1 VYDINFLILIF
12 LVALAAIDLMVGVA
26 NDAVNFLNS
35 AIGANVAPLRTILIV
50 AAIGVFVGVLMSNGM
65 MEIARKGIFNPQ
77 YFYMPELMIIFV
89 AVMFQ
94 DIILL
99 DTFNTF
105 GLPTSTTVSIVFGLF
120 GSATAMSIIKIY
132 QSGDPFTLLFDYIE
146 FENVFVII
154 SGIVLSIVIAFV
166 VGAAIQ
172 FITRMIFS
180 FDYTERFKKWGPIWA
195 GLALTSLSMFL
206 LFKGAKNSDTI
217 TDFIAP
223 YLYTDDL
230 RKSFNVLNILA
241 ASGVIALIWTVI
253 LYGLNQLKSF
263 SSLRFIVLF
272 GTFSLALAFAANDLV
287 NFIGAPI
294 AGITTYDLAMQ
305 MPEAE
310 RYTTGMSV
318 LATKIPAPSWML
330 LIAGGI
336 MVTTLFFNK
345 KAYSVA
351 KTTINLSRQSDGYER
366 FESNGI
372 ARLLVRT
379 SVNIGY
385 FVNNLLSPNIKK
397 FLSKQFDETK
407 YRPDFDE
414 DGNKPAFDLLRA
426 AVILM
431 VAAALISVAT
441 LMKLPL
447 STTYV
452 TFIVAMAAA
461 LPDKAWGRE
470 SSVYRVSGVVTVV
483 GGWFVTAIGASIIA
497 GLIATIIYFGEI
509 YALLGFAILVA
520 VILYRT
526 KIMHRNRENS
536 ENERE
541 LAYKFRQEESKNV
554 LDFAYIDTSK
564 LINDI
569 NISVTRSINGL
580 VNEDLDL
587 TKSAKNESVD
597 FPFAAKKINSELL
610 SALKYT
616 DEEFNLANDFSVALG
631 DLRVISGATS
641 SICGQNYY
649 YVNNTHDPLIKEQM
663 DDLIELD
670 VKLEEFLNLITK
682 VLKDRDFIKLEK
694 VESAKLS
701 ILKKIKKLNKNQLKR
716 IKKSKSKIRRSMLVL
731 SIYSDVEL
739 IIEKSVDLT
748 NSYGRLYEYTDFEI
762 QK

>member
-1 VYDINFLILIF
+1 
-12 LVALAAIDLMVGVA
+12 MVGVA

-35 AIGANVAPLRTILIV
+35 AIGAKVAPLRTILIV
-50 AAIGVFVGVLMSNGM
+50 AAFGVLVGVLMSNGM

-77 YFYMPELMIIFV
+77 YFYMQELMIIFV

-120 GSATAMSIIKIY
+120 GSALAISVIKIF
-132 QSGDPFTLLFDYIE
+132 QSDESLTLLFEYIK
-146 FENVFVII
+146 FENVFIII

-206 LFKGAKNSDTI
+206 LFKGAKNSDSI

-223 YLYTDDL
+223 YLYTDQKL
-230 RKSFNVLNILA
+230 KSFNVINILGFSA
-241 ASGVIALIWTVI
+241 FLTGVWTLV
-253 LYGLNQLKSF
+253 LYGLNRIRSF

-294 AGITTYDLAMQ
+294 AGITTYQLGME
-305 MPEAE
+305 MPEAT
-310 RYTTGMSV
+310 RYTTGMSQ
-318 LATKIPAPSWML
+318 LSEKIPAPSWML
-330 LIAGGI
+330 LLAGGI
-336 MVTTLFFNK
+336 MITTLFFNK

-379 SVNIGY
+379 AVNIGY
-385 FVNNLLSPNIKK
+385 FVNNLLGPNFKK

-407 YRPDFDE
+407 YRPDFDK

-431 VAAALISVAT
+431 VAAALISIAT
-441 LMKLPL
+441 LLKLPL

-470 SSVYRVSGVVTVV
+470 SSVYRVSGVVSVV

-497 GLIATIIYFGEI
+497 GIIATVIYFGDI
-509 YALLGFAILVA
+509 YALLGFGIIVAI
-520 VILYRT
+520 ILYRT
-526 KIMHRNRENS
+526 AIIHRNRETAES
-536 ENERE
+536 EKE
-541 LAYKFRQEESKNV
+541 LAFRFKIDESKNV

-564 LINDI
+564 LLNDI
-569 NISVTRSINGL
+569 NITVTRSINGL

-587 TKSAKNESVD
+587 TKQAKNESVD
-597 FPFAAKKINSELL
+597 FPFASKKINSELL

-616 DEEFNLANDFSVALG
+616 DEEFNIANDFSIALG
-631 DLRVISGATS
+631 DVRVISGATS

-649 YVNNTHDPLIKEQM
+649 YVNNTHDPLMKDQA

-670 VKLEEFLNLITK
+670 VKFEHFLNLITK
-682 VLKDRDFIKLEK
+682 TLKDRDFKNIDFLETEK
-694 VESAKLS
+694 AS

-731 SIYSDVEL
+731 SIYNDVEL
-739 IIEKSVDLT
+739 IIEKSVDLV
-748 NSYGRLYEYTDFEI
+748 NSYARLYENSNFEI
-762 QK
+762 HS